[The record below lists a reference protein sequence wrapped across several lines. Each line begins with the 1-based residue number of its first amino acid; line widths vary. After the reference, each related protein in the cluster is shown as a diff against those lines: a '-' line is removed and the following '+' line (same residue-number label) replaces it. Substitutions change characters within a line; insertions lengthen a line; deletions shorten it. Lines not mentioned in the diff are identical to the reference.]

1 MRTFRADKFLVA
13 CLCAAALGASGSAR
27 AAEPPEGEGEAA
39 GEATDELSDQAM
51 GHVSKAVEHYN
62 SQRYT
67 DAEEE
72 FKRAA
77 YFAPKWRPLHFNLG
91 VLAEAQGKL
100 GTAVTEYKSF
110 RPYGS
115 PDEQML
121 VDQRI
126 DELTG
131 RKARIARA
139 FKRQIAMSAT
149 AMTLG
154 LGSLAGGVVL
164 FVFIGRR
171 KAEARELDEAAME
184 IENTMGGLG
193 NEQSAAYRTQADS
206 KEKQAQT
213 YLYGGIYLALF
224 GLLAAAYSFLPLTK
238 AIRSKRQLDGLALGG
253 ARLHWAGL
261 GAQLRF

>member
-13 CLCAAALGASGSAR
+13 CLCAVALGASGTAR
-27 AAEPPEGEGEAA
+27 AAEPPEGEGAA
-39 GEATDELSDQAM
+39 EGEATDELSDQAM
-51 GHVSKAVEHYN
+51 GHVSKAVDHYN
-62 SQRYT
+62 SQRYS

-72 FKRAA
+72 FRRAA

-100 GTAVTEYKSF
+100 GTAVSEYKNF

-154 LGSLAGGVVL
+154 IGSLAGGVVL
-164 FVFIGRR
+164 FVFIGRL
-171 KAEARELDEAAME
+171 KKEADKLNAAADQLDLAGM
-184 IENTMGGLG
+184 T
-193 NEQSAAYRTQADS
+193 EQAAAYRAEADS
-206 KEKQAQT
+206 KDKKAST
-213 YLYGGIYLALF
+213 GYLYGGIYLALF

-238 AIRSKRQLDGLALGG
+238 AIRSKRQLDGLALGPT
-253 ARLHWAGL
+253 RLKWNGGL
-261 GAQLRF
+261 GATLRF